1 MSYSSDGQKSSKRIA
16 LGALAIVT
24 VAVGAYA
31 CSRPEK
37 KTTAYCVTT
46 EDYDGT
52 YRVVDD
58 MYCDDDYD
66 DYGDDYGS
74 SGSYGGSSGSYGTY
88 GSSHGSYFWYYG
100 GNYRAGR
107 ISGGSM
113 SEPSGRTITSRGG
126 RTISR
131 GGFGGSFGGGS

>member
-1 MSYSSDGQKSSKRIA
+1 MSNGSYGRKSSKRIA
-16 LGALAIVT
+16 LGALAVVT

-31 CSRPEK
+31 CSRPERK
-37 KTTAYCVTT
+37 VTAYCVTT
-46 EDYDGT
+46 EGYDGT
-52 YRVVDD
+52 YRVIDD
-58 MYCDDDYD
+58 IYCDDDYD
-66 DYGDDYGS
+66 DYGDDY
-74 SGSYGGSSGSYGTY
+74 GSYGTY

-113 SEPSGRTITSRGG
+113 SEPSGTTVRSRGG